1 MPRGQMMA
9 HGAIYQAEAT
19 PWQKKKKKKGLS
31 LGSTPPPPSPGEQL
45 SLVHEDLVL
54 MKKKT
59 CRTRSKVSNPGSMT
73 SYDLG

>member
-31 LGSTPPPPSPGEQL
+31 LGSTPPPPKSWG
-45 SLVHEDLVL
+45 
-54 MKKKT
+54 T
-59 CRTRSKVSNPGSMT
+59 TIFGSWGFGFDEEENMQ
-73 SYDLG
+73 DEE